1 MAPRWLAHRFALL
14 TVVQA
19 LFPGCAWFFGR
30 PKNEGSTSAEGVRV
44 QVVQQACLLNEDPTT
59 TDDVEEIVLMM
70 RVRNA
75 TTTPVN
81 INPGALRLALPNR
94 VPMSPTSI
102 DEDAPRHAPAGT
114 SQSFEVHFKTSDCC
128 PNDTLQLH
136 VRGTVSLER
145 RPIAFEPIVF
155 GAPCE
160 GANTTAY

>member
-44 QVVQQACLLNEDPTT
+44 MVVQQACLVNEDPTR
-59 TDDVEEIVLMM
+59 TDNWEEIVLMM

-75 TTTPVN
+75 TTAPVN
-81 INPGALRLALPNR
+81 LNPGAIRLGLPDR
-94 VPMSPTSI
+94 IPMAPTAI
-102 DEDAPRHAPAGT
+102 DEDAPRHAPAGA
-114 SQSFEVHFKTSDCC
+114 SESFELRFRTTDCC
-128 PNDTLQLH
+128 PDDNLLLQ
-136 VRGTVSLER
+136 VQGTVSIER
-145 RPIAFEPIVF
+145 RPITFEPIVF

-160 GANTTAY
+160 GADTTSY